1 MQAKINAEYTNANA
15 KFYNGRGY
23 CYSTDVTDQVIK
35 NSFSGSSTQILSTTF
50 CYCEGSRCNKNNSSS
65 KKLETC
71 LIAFL
76 IWLNF
81 MR

>member
-1 MQAKINAEYTNANA
+1 MEKGCGMQAKIKAEYTNANA

-23 CYSTDVTDQVIK
+23 CYSTDV
-35 NSFSGSSTQILSTTF
+35 TTF